1 MPAFYWIKKILFIM
15 NRKLLFLERFIYGD
29 GTVPKNVTFTV
40 KMRGTITMENL
51 RLALAKVQARHPAL
65 SAGIAED
72 EQGAPWFVSSAQPP
86 EIPLRIAPRLSDD
99 HWLRES
105 EAECGHSFDMRNG
118 PLMRVVYLHAPGVSD
133 LILVC
138 HHCICDGASI
148 VTLCREILTVLDH
161 PETTLEQYKSFRSIR
176 DLVPGKVLQ
185 DKGIRFKARLVSFLL
200 RMILRFAASRREIP
214 WGRSYSLR
222 WRLSKEETSALL
234 QRCKEE
240 EVTIHATLC
249 VAFLSAFRNI
259 KGNKAGNKV
268 FCPVNIRRYI
278 SAIQEDMLL
287 GFATSTTLSMDANP
301 ELSFFE
307 KVKKLNADLSNKLAV
322 MNVYAKLTTCE
333 YQHGLAKQLEQY
345 FSNARGKHD
354 LTFSNMGRLEIPKHF
369 DSFEVETVH
378 NPILIFKS
386 ANPNGIIASTF
397 DGQLNLSLFS
407 NDSYLDEQEAAA
419 IRDEAME
426 LLFNTIEIKQHAEKT
441 HYR

>member
-1 MPAFYWIKKILFIM
+1 M

-65 SAGIAED
+65 TAGVAED
-72 EQGAPWFVSSAQPP
+72 EQGAPWFVSAAQPP
-86 EIPLRIAPRLSDD
+86 EIPLRITARLSDD
-99 HWLRES
+99 HWLQES
-105 EAECGHSFDMRNG
+105 EAECSLPFDMRNG
-118 PLMRVVYLHAPGVSD
+118 PLMRVVCLHAPAVSD

-138 HHCICDGASI
+138 HHCICDGASM
-148 VTLCREILTVLDH
+148 VTLFREILTVQDR
-161 PETTLEQYKSFRSIR
+161 PYTTLAHYNSFNSIR
-176 DLVPGKVLQ
+176 DLVPAKVLR
-185 DKGIRFKARLVSFLL
+185 DKGIRFKAMLVSLLL
-200 RMILRFAASRREIP
+200 RVILRFAASRKELP
-214 WGRSYSLR
+214 WGRSFSLR
-222 WRLSKEETSALL
+222 WQLSKEATSALI
-234 QRCKEE
+234 QRCKQED
-240 EVTIHATLC
+240 VTIHATLC
-249 VAFLSAFRNI
+249 VAFLSAFRHI
-259 KGNKAGNKV
+259 KGDKAGNKV

-278 SAIQEDMLL
+278 SAIQADMLL

-307 KVKKLNADLSNKLAV
+307 KVKKLNADLSKKLAV

-333 YQHGLAKQLEQY
+333 YQHALAKKLEQY
-345 FSNARGKHD
+345 FSSARGKHD
-354 LTFSNMGRLEIPKHF
+354 LTFSNMGCLDIPKHF

-378 NPILIFKS
+378 NPILVFKS

-419 IRDEAME
+419 IKDKAME

>member
-40 KMRGTITMENL
+40 KMRGTITMKNL

-65 SAGIAED
+65 TAGVVED
-72 EQGAPWFVSSAQPP
+72 DQGRPWFVSPAQPP
-86 EIPLRIAPRLSDD
+86 EIPLRIAERLSDE
-99 HWLRES
+99 HWLQES
-105 EAECGHSFDMRNG
+105 EIECSIPFDMRNG
-118 PLMRVVYLHAPGVSD
+118 PLLRIVWLHSPAVSD
-133 LILVC
+133 LMLVC

-148 VTLCREILTVLDH
+148 VTLCREILSVLDH
-161 PETTLEQYKSFRSIR
+161 PETVLTPYNSFNSIQ
-176 DLVPGKVLQ
+176 DLVPQQVLQ

-200 RMILRFAASRREIP
+200 RMILRFTASRREIP
-214 WGRSYSLR
+214 WGRSYTVR
-222 WRLSKEETSALL
+222 WRVSKEATSALT

-240 EVTIHATLC
+240 AVTMHATLC
-249 VAFLSAFRNI
+249 VAFLSAFRYI

-307 KVKKLNADLSNKLAV
+307 KVKKLNADLAKKLAG

-333 YQHGLAKQLEQY
+333 YQHALAKKLEQY

-354 LTFSNMGRLEIPKHF
+354 LTFSNMGCLDIPKHF
-369 DSFEVETVH
+369 DSFEVEAVH

-386 ANPNGIIASTF
+386 ANPNGILASTF
-397 DGQLNLSLFS
+397 DGQLSFSLFS
-407 NDSYLDEQEAAA
+407 NDSYLDHEEAAA
-419 IRDEAME
+419 IRDSAME
-426 LLFNTIEIKQHAEKT
+426 LLFETIEIKQHAEKT